1 MTHSKEVGTLPN
13 LLVIGAQKAGSTWLH
28 ERLAIHPDVF
38 MSEPK
43 ELRFF
48 GNRDKT
54 DSEQGLAEYRLKFSE
69 GEKARYRGESTP
81 AYFWSHDPNSRYGAD
96 LKRSNLDIPA
106 VVERTLGNN
115 TSLILSL
122 RNPVSRAISAFYHH
136 YKAGNISSGDTLKT
150 HGHRWGIIDMG
161 FYQRH
166 LEAWL
171 AYFDQDRLH
180 VVLFDDIVQQPEDV
194 TARLYRNL
202 GLSTDVYDPDLRK
215 RSNQGGK
222 RSMDKPL
229 FNTNSIKLDQGTGP
243 RISAT
248 DIDFLSELYNDD
260 ITYVE
265 KYLSRALPSWHS
277 KQLADYL

>member
-1 MTHSKEVGTLPN
+1 MTNSKEVSTLPN

-48 GNRDKT
+48 GNRDKS
-54 DSEQGLAEYRLKFSE
+54 DSEQSLAGYRLNFLA

-81 AYFWSHDPNSRYGAD
+81 AYFWSHDPKSPYGTD

-106 VVERTLGNN
+106 VVARTLDNN
-115 TSLILSL
+115 IPLILSL

-136 YKAGNISSGDTLKT
+136 YKAGNISPEDTLKT

-166 LEAWL
+166 IEAWL
-171 AYFDQDRLH
+171 AHFDRGQLH
-180 VVLFDDIVQQPEDV
+180 VVLFDDIVQQPEKV
-194 TARLYRNL
+194 TEKLYRSL
-202 GLSTDVYDPDLRK
+202 GLSTGVHDPELRK

-222 RSMDKPL
+222 RSVDKQL
-229 FNTNSIKLDQGTGP
+229 FNTDSIKLDQGTGP
-243 RISAT
+243 RISAA
-248 DIDFLSELYNDD
+248 DIDFLSELYKDD

-265 KYLSRALPSWHS
+265 NHLSRALPSWRS
-277 KQLADYL
+277 RQLADYL